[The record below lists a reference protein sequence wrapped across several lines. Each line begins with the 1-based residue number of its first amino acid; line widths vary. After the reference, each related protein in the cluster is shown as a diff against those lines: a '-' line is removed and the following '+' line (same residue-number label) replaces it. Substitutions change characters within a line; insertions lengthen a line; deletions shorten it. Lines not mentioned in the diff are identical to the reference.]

1 MPIDPDDEVAVR
13 CRPDQERV
21 MHEAIRR
28 LAAMLLALCCGAA
41 AESAVLASGDMRPAA
56 SLDGQWHYS
65 VDPYRD
71 GEAGFHGEAP
81 GKASRRYADV
91 DVEAA
96 MKADPTALYE
106 YDMDQSPTATLPQS
120 WLIHAP
126 DMRYYQGLVWY
137 ERKFDAHPHP
147 GMRQFLRFGAVNYR
161 ATVWINGKQVGS
173 HEGGF
178 TTFAIEVTGALRDG
192 ENRIVVAADSQ
203 ASATTLPP
211 SVTDWE
217 NYGGI
222 TRSVRLI
229 EVPATYVDDAWIRLT
244 RDGRIAVD
252 AKLDGANA
260 ANQAISLHIPELHL
274 TLSGRTGADGSWSS
288 SVAAPRALRRW
299 SPDTPKLY
307 DVTVASMGDT
317 LADKVGFRTVATR
330 GRQIL
335 LNGKPIYLRG
345 ISVHEE
351 EIGPNPG
358 RTITPE
364 AAHRLL
370 SLVKDGLHGNYVRLA
385 HYPHSEVMTREA
397 DRIGLLV
404 WSEIPIYWRVAF
416 DNPQVLAKA
425 RHMLAEEI
433 ERDRNRA
440 AIIIWSIANETPI
453 SEARNNFLFTLA
465 DDVHRIDPTRLL
477 SAALLTGRDTVD
489 GHAEMILNDPL
500 SAKVDV
506 VAINTYNGWYTDDK
520 LADVPNISWRV
531 PADKPLVFSELG
543 ADAKAGFHDP
553 VTMRKESE
561 EYQAAYFKATLAMAD
576 KIPTLTGMSPWV
588 LKDFRSPR
596 RQHPIFEQGW
606 NRKGLIS
613 ETGQRKE
620 AFAVL
625 ADYYAKKAAA
635 AASTK

>member
-1 MPIDPDDEVAVR
+1 MM
-13 CRPDQERV
+13 DQ
-21 MHEAIRR
+21 R
-28 LAAMLLALCCGAA
+28 LAGLAALLLATGGAA
-41 AESAVLASGDMRPAA
+41 PAWSAILAAGDLRPGR
-56 SLDGQWHYS
+56 SLDGAWHYS

-71 GEAGFHGEAP
+71 GEAGFHGEEP
-81 GKASRRYADV
+81 GRGSRRYADV

-106 YDMDQSPTATLPQS
+106 YDMDQSPVATLPSS
-120 WLIHAP
+120 WLTHAP
-126 DMRYYQGLVWY
+126 EMRYYQGLVWY
-137 ERKFDAHPHP
+137 ERKFDAQPKP

-161 ATVWINGKQVGS
+161 ATVWLNGKKVGA

-178 TTFAIEVTGALRDG
+178 TPFAIEVTGVVRPG

-203 ASATTLPP
+203 SSATTVPP

-229 EVPATYVDDAWIRLT
+229 ELPQTFVDDAWVRLT
-244 RDGRIAVD
+244 SDGRIAVD
-252 AKLDGANA
+252 ARLDGAAA
-260 ANQAISLHIPELHL
+260 ANQPIAIRIPALKL
-274 TLSGRTGADGSWSS
+274 TLAGRTGADGSWSTS
-288 SVAAPRALRRW
+288 IAAPRGLQRW
-299 SPDTPKLY
+299 SPETPRLY
-307 DVTVASMGDT
+307 DISLSSGGDT
-317 LADKVGFRTVATR
+317 LADQVGFRTIAVKGSR
-330 GRQIL
+330 IL

-351 EIGPNPG
+351 EIGANPT
-358 RTITPE
+358 RNITPE
-364 AAHRLL
+364 MAHQLL

-397 DRIGLLV
+397 DRLGLLV

-416 DNPQVLAKA
+416 DDPQVLAKA
-425 RHMLAEEI
+425 RTMLAEEI

-440 AIIIWSIANETPI
+440 SIIIWSIANETPV
-453 SEARNNFLFTLA
+453 SDARNAFLFTLA
-465 DDVHRIDPTRLL
+465 DDAHRLDPTRLV
-477 SAALLTGRDTVD
+477 SAALLTGRTTVD
-489 GHAEMILNDPL
+489 GHPEMTMDDPL
-500 SAKVDV
+500 VSHVDV
-506 VAINTYNGWYTDDK
+506 LAINTYNGWYTGDK
-520 LADVPNISWRV
+520 LADVPRITWRV

-553 VTMRKESE
+553 ETMRKESE
-561 EYQAAYFKATLAMAD
+561 EYQAEYFRQTLKMAD
-576 KIPTLTGMSPWV
+576 NIPTLAGMSPWI

-596 RQHPIFEQGW
+596 RQHPVFEQGW

-613 ETGQRKE
+613 ETGERKQ

-625 ADYYAKKAAA
+625 ADYYARKAAA
-635 AASTK
+635 AAPAK

>member
-1 MPIDPDDEVAVR
+1 MDKGL
-13 CRPDQERV
+13 
-21 MHEAIRR
+21 MR
-28 LAAMLLALCCGAA
+28 LAALLLALAGASA
-41 AESAVLASGDMRPAA
+41 AGAVTLAAGDLRPAT
-56 SLDGQWHYS
+56 SLDGAWHYS

-71 GEAGFHGEAP
+71 GQAGFHGEAP

-96 MKADPTALYE
+96 MKANPTALYE
-106 YDMDQSPTATLPQS
+106 YDMDQSPVATLPSS
-120 WLIHAP
+120 WLTHAP
-126 DMRYYQGLVWY
+126 EMRYYQGLVWY
-137 ERKFDAHPHP
+137 ERKFEAHPKP

-161 ATVWINGKQVGS
+161 ATVWLNGKQVGT

-178 TTFAIEVTGALRDG
+178 TTFAIEVTGALYPG

-203 ASATTLPP
+203 ATDTTIPP

-229 EVPATYVDDAWIRLT
+229 EVPQTYIDDAWVRLT
-244 RDGRIAVD
+244 PDGRIAVD
-252 AKLDGANA
+252 GKLDGPAA
-260 ANQAISLHIPELHL
+260 ANQTVTLRIPELHV
-274 TLSGRTGADGSWSS
+274 TIGGKTDAAGKWSG
-288 SVAAPRALRRW
+288 SVGIPSRLQRW
-299 SPDTPKLY
+299 SPETPKLY
-307 DVTVASMGDT
+307 DVAITSGADT
-317 LADKVGFRTVATR
+317 LTDKIGFRTIATK
-330 GRQIL
+330 GAQIL

-351 EIGPNPG
+351 EIGANPG
-358 RTITPE
+358 RSITPE
-364 AAHRLL
+364 AAHQLL

-416 DNPQVLAKA
+416 DNPKVLEKA
-425 RHMLAEEI
+425 RAMLAEEI
-433 ERDRNRA
+433 ARDRNRA
-440 AIIIWSIANETPI
+440 AIVIWSIANETPV
-453 SEARNNFLFTLA
+453 SEARNKFLFTLA

-477 SAALLTGRDTVD
+477 SAALLTERGTVD

-506 VAINTYNGWYTDDK
+506 VAINTYNGWYTDDR
-520 LADVPNISWRV
+520 LADVPNITWRV

-553 VTMRKESE
+553 HTMRKESE
-561 EYQAAYFKATLAMAD
+561 DYQAAYFRATLKMAD

-596 RQHPIFEQGW
+596 RQHPVFEQGW

-613 ETGQRKE
+613 ETGERKQ
-620 AFAVL
+620 AFSVL
-625 ADYYAKKAAA
+625 ADYYANKALLDDAA
-635 AASTK
+635 MKGKAQ

>member
-1 MPIDPDDEVAVR
+1 MLKALP
-13 CRPDQERV
+13 Q
-21 MHEAIRR
+21 
-28 LAAMLLALCCGAA
+28 LSAMLLAIGGAGVGEA
-41 AESAVLASGDMRPAA
+41 AILAAGDLRPAT

-65 VDPYRD
+65 IDPYRD

-106 YDMDQSPTATLPQS
+106 YDMDQSPTATLPSS
-120 WLIHAP
+120 WLTHAP
-126 DMRYYQGLVWY
+126 EMRHYQGLVWY
-137 ERKFDAHPHP
+137 ERKFDAHPHA

-161 ATVWINGKQVGS
+161 ATVWINGKQVGT

-229 EVPATYVDDAWIRLT
+229 EVPQTYIDDAWVRLT
-244 RDGRIAVD
+244 PDGKIAVD
-252 AKLDGANA
+252 ARLDGPDSAGKPI
-260 ANQAISLHIPELHL
+260 QLRIPELHVL
-274 TLSGRTGADGSWSS
+274 ASGKTGPDGSWSV
-288 SVAAPRALRRW
+288 SVPAPRGLQRW
-299 SPDTPKLY
+299 SPDTPRLY
-307 DVTVASMGDT
+307 DVGIVSG
-317 LADKVGFRTVATR
+317 ADMFTDRVGFRTIATR
-330 GRQIL
+330 GKQIL

-351 EIGPNPG
+351 EIGANPG

-364 AAHRLL
+364 AAHQLL

-397 DRIGLLV
+397 DKIGLLV

-416 DNPQVLAKA
+416 DDPQVLEKA
-425 RHMLAEEI
+425 HHMLAEEI
-433 ERDRNRA
+433 SRDRNRA

-453 SEARNNFLFTLA
+453 SDARNHFLFTLA

-477 SAALLTGRDTVD
+477 SAALLTGRGTVD
-489 GHAEMILNDPL
+489 GHPEMILNDPL

-520 LADVPNISWRV
+520 LADVPGITWRV

-561 EYQAAYFKATLAMAD
+561 EYQAAYFRATLAMAD
-576 KIPTLTGMSPWV
+576 KIPTLTGMSPWI

-596 RQHPIFEQGW
+596 RQHPVFEQGW

-613 ETGQRKE
+613 ETGVRKQ
-620 AFAVL
+620 AFGVL
-625 ADYYAKKAAA
+625 ADWYARKAAEMR
-635 AASTK
+635 

>member
-1 MPIDPDDEVAVR
+1 MDKGL
-13 CRPDQERV
+13 
-21 MHEAIRR
+21 MR
-28 LAAMLLALCCGAA
+28 LAALLLALAGASA
-41 AESAVLASGDMRPAA
+41 AGAVTLAAGDLRPAT
-56 SLDGQWHYS
+56 SLDGAWHYS

-71 GEAGFHGEAP
+71 GQAGFHGEAP

-96 MKADPTALYE
+96 MKANPTALYE
-106 YDMDQSPTATLPQS
+106 YDMDQSPVATLPSS
-120 WLIHAP
+120 WLTHAP
-126 DMRYYQGLVWY
+126 EMRYYQGLVWY
-137 ERKFDAHPHP
+137 ERKFEAHPKP

-161 ATVWINGKQVGS
+161 ATVWLNGKQVGT

-178 TTFAIEVTGALRDG
+178 TTFAIEVTGALYPG

-203 ASATTLPP
+203 ATDTTIPP

-229 EVPATYVDDAWIRLT
+229 EVPQTYIDDAWVRLT
-244 RDGRIAVD
+244 PDGRIAVD
-252 AKLDGANA
+252 GKLDGPAA
-260 ANQAISLHIPELHL
+260 ANQTVTLRIPELHV
-274 TLSGRTGADGSWSS
+274 TIGGKTDAAGKWSG
-288 SVAAPRALRRW
+288 SVGIPSRLQRW
-299 SPDTPKLY
+299 SPETPKLY
-307 DVTVASMGDT
+307 DVAITSGADT
-317 LADKVGFRTVATR
+317 LTDKIGFRTIATK
-330 GRQIL
+330 GAQIL

-351 EIGPNPG
+351 EIGANPG
-358 RTITPE
+358 RSITPE
-364 AAHRLL
+364 AAHQLL

-416 DNPQVLAKA
+416 DNPKVLEKA
-425 RHMLAEEI
+425 RAMLAEEI
-433 ERDRNRA
+433 ARDRNRA
-440 AIIIWSIANETPI
+440 SIIIWSIANETPV
-453 SEARNNFLFTLA
+453 SEARNKFLFTLA

-477 SAALLTGRDTVD
+477 SAALLTERGTVD

-520 LADVPNISWRV
+520 LADVPNITWRV

-553 VTMRKESE
+553 QTMRKESE
-561 EYQAAYFKATLAMAD
+561 DYQAAYFRATLKMAD

-596 RQHPIFEQGW
+596 RQHPVFEQGW

-613 ETGQRKE
+613 ETGERKQ
-620 AFAVL
+620 AFSVL
-625 ADYYAKKAAA
+625 ADYYANKARPDDAA
-635 AASTK
+635 TKGKAQ